1 MNEVREKLLKSID
14 ITNTGS
20 DLSNLN
26 WQYICEYCVLSE
38 EFIREFKEE
47 VLWDDISENQVL
59 SEDFIREFQHKVY
72 WPHISHCQKFSD
84 EFLLEFSNKINWF
97 WYLNSKEASFPILM
111 KFIPEWNKMLIEM
124 IKTYHLTD
132 LQREKI
138 KKIINLKYLFND

>member
-1 MNEVREKLLKSID
+1 MNEVRQKLLKSID
-14 ITNTGS
+14 ITVSGS

-26 WQYICEYCVLSE
+26 WPYICEYCALSE

-47 VLWDDISENQVL
+47 VLWDDISEFQVL
-59 SEDFIREFQHKVY
+59 SEDFIREFQNKLY

-111 KFIPEWNKMLIEM
+111 KFIPEWKKMHTEM
-124 IKTYHLTD
+124 IKTHHLTD

-138 KKIINLKYLFND
+138 KKTIDLKHLFNN